1 MIIIF
6 LTIIMFAVS
15 PVKYNIAVLTGAI
28 SGILVDFIGA
38 LFIRM
43 YTETIKASM
52 QLQNKLVHNNDN
64 LLANLL
70 AEDIDDIN
78 LRNQTLAEIAKT
90 ISANN
95 TVQPDTS
102 TETEEQTGLG

>member
-1 MIIIF
+1 
-6 LTIIMFAVS
+6 MFAVA

-28 SGILVDFIGA
+28 SGILVDFIGVI
-38 LFIRM
+38 FIRM

-52 QLQNKLVHNNDN
+52 QIQNRLVHNNDN
-64 LLANLL
+64 LLANML
-70 AEDIDDIN
+70 AEDIDDNN

-95 TVQPDTS
+95 AVPSDTT
-102 TETEEQTGLG
+102 TETEA